1 VEDDGFDEFAALV
14 ESAIARI
21 PSPFAE
27 RLDTVA
33 IVVDDAPT
41 VEQLRRLRVPGLFG
55 LYEGVPRTAY
65 RADWAQRPSKITIF
79 RNPIERSYP
88 DPEARARAVEAT
100 VFHEIAHHFG
110 IGEDRLRELEASQRR
125 RRGRR

>member
-1 VEDDGFDEFAALV
+1 MDDDGYDEFAALV
-14 ESAIARI
+14 ESAIAKI

-33 IVVDDAPT
+33 IVVDEAPT
-41 VEQLRRLRVPGLFG
+41 LDELRRLRAPGLFG

-79 RNPIERSYP
+79 RRPIERAHP
-88 DPEARARAVEAT
+88 DPESRARAVEAT

-110 IGEDRLRELEASQRR
+110 IGEDRLRALEASQRR
-125 RRGRR
+125 RRRR